1 MKISGKISEHINYK
15 IPRASILLASVEDTG
30 NNALLE
36 WETHSRT
43 SASATE
49 SQSSSGQWGMQRV
62 TFLLASTAAPTQAD
76 RFFSGAVN
84 VRRGKVALMKR
95 VVLLC
100 IFALLLASRSSA
112 TTYYVDCNAGNDGP
126 WARSIALGSTRAIP
140 FCSIKAA
147 PGGLSSYLRPRAV
160 RAIPSLSG
168 LMAAERPQS

>member
-1 MKISGKISEHINYK
+1 MRNCWGGTMKISGKISEHINYK
-15 IPRASILLASVEDTG
+15 IARASILLASVEDTG

-76 RFFSGAVN
+76 RFFSGAVH

-112 TTYYVDCNAGNDGP
+112 TTYYVDCNAGNDGNAGTSTGAA
-126 WARSIALGSTRAIP
+126 WATVG
-140 FCSIKAA
+140 KVN
-147 PGGLSSYLRPRAV
+147 SSR
-160 RAIPSLSG
+160 
-168 LMAAERPQS
+168 